1 MSIFFKFCEVKTL
14 LSLSFC
20 ETKPRA
26 ISKGLDGTDFNWKP
40 LFVFSV
46 REHSAAIRTMESPMM
61 KLKENECLTW
71 MKSWSV
77 RDSAV
82 TWSNT
87 WRVKVRL
94 VYWNLFFIFFKTEP
108 FVIIS
113 RALWDELMCYFF
125 VRVYLQISCPLGVF
139 VLFLY
144 VYLFSRIH
152 IWIHPEGRT
161 QGSHY
166 LQDYWWPWHAVR
178 DWFH

>member
-1 MSIFFKFCEVKTL
+1 MSIFFFNSVKLKLYYVL

-94 VYWNLFFIFFKTEP
+94 VYWNLFFIFLKQNLLWLYLELCEMSWC
-108 FVIIS
+108 VI
-113 RALWDELMCYFF
+113 FF

-139 VLFLY
+139 VLFLIC
-144 VYLFSRIH
+144 VSF
-152 IWIHPEGRT
+152 
-161 QGSHY
+161 
-166 LQDYWWPWHAVR
+166 
-178 DWFH
+178 F